1 MSDRERDGESG
12 RRERPERS
20 VAPPGSAL
28 PDEDHLR
35 ELRRED
41 VDLARVLSL
50 VRHLRRHCPWDARQT
65 PRSLRPY
72 LLEEAEEVADAVAR
86 GDDRGLPDELGDL
99 LLNVAFQIVLAEER
113 RSFGATDV
121 VRRLEGKMKERHP
134 HVYGDAEE
142 PPPWEELKARERAE
156 GSSGDSAPDRGSP
169 DSGDEGDG
177 DVSAETSGGGGSGAA
192 GALVAALRAQR
203 RAADRNF
210 DWPDVRGAL
219 AKVREEAGEVERLA
233 GSGAD
238 PGRVREEVGDL
249 LFAAVNAA
257 RLSGVDPDGALLA
270 AVSKFRDR
278 WGRLLEL
285 ASDRGLDPDEATLEE
300 LDALWDVVKDEE
312 QGGDGRA

>member
-1 MSDRERDGESG
+1 MNDRGRDRDGG
-12 RRERPERS
+12 
-20 VAPPGSAL
+20 AGFDL

-35 ELRRED
+35 ELHPED

-72 LLEEAEEVADAVAR
+72 LLEEAEEVADAVAE
-86 GDDRGLPDELGDL
+86 GDDRELPGELGDL

-113 RSFGATDV
+113 GSFGATDV
-121 VRRLEGKMKERHP
+121 VRRLEKKMKERHP

-142 PPPWEELKARERAE
+142 PPPWEELKAREGADE
-156 GSSGDSAPDRGSP
+156 ETGDAGPAHGSGGSE
-169 DSGDEGDG
+169 DLGAG
-177 DVSAETSGGGGSGAA
+177 DVESGALA
-192 GALVAALRAQR
+192 AALRAQR

-219 AKVREEAGEVERLA
+219 SKVREEAAEVERLA
-233 GSGAD
+233 DAGAD
-238 PGRVREEVGDL
+238 PNRVREEVGDL

-257 RLSGVDPDGALLA
+257 RLSAVDPDRALVE

-278 WGRLLEL
+278 WGRVLEL
-285 ASDRGLDPDEATLEE
+285 AAERGLDPDDATLEE
-300 LDALWDVVKDEE
+300 LDALWDRVKEADGETGREE
-312 QGGDGRA
+312 D